1 MKSMPRDMRDEVPKV
16 VSIAVG
22 NQMYEKWSSRWSNVT
37 YKWPLFDFIRMFYPE
52 HYQAFHSF

>member
-1 MKSMPRDMRDEVPKV
+1 MPRDMRDEVPKV